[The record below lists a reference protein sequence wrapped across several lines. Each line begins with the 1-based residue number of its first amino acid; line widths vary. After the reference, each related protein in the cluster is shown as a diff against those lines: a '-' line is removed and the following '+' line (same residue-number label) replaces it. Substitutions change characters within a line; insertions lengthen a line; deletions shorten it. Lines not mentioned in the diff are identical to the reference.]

1 MFKETRER
9 LSQIET
15 RLNEIKGEVEKKNDL
30 TIDELDKRNK
40 EVEDLKAEKIR
51 LVEQDGQAVL
61 NAFNEAPKVDLFG
74 TENKAKTERA
84 EMFVKTNRMAI
95 SSKEQ
100 RAALLSSGKIA
111 KPSAVDG
118 IYDNL
123 DGELGILND
132 VIVKNYAGNE
142 TVAHAY
148 RKSGLTASDH
158 TEGSAP
164 AETGSEYGIIK
175 VAPVPKSLITY
186 ISKAIRRL
194 TPLDYESEV
203 RSAALSA
210 LRTSAEDF
218 IISKIPTC
226 VDTDGNKLASAA
238 TLKETAIGEKTL
250 REIVLSYKPG
260 KRYSG
265 IATLFLTREQL
276 IAFGDVRGTNE
287 KKAVYEITP
296 DNSNTRGTI
305 KDGGLIVNYRI
316 VDGLANMLYG
326 YLSAFELDTFGD
338 YQIEVSEDY
347 KFAEGLLAVR
357 GEAWF
362 GGSLVVDKAFEVIS
376 FKATASTG
384 K

>member
-51 LVEQDGQAVL
+51 LVEQDRQAVL

-84 EMFVKTNRMAI
+84 EMFAKTDRMSI

-175 VAPVPKSLITY
+175 VAPVSKSLITY
-186 ISKAIRRL
+186 IS
-194 TPLDYESEV
+194 
-203 RSAALSA
+203 
-210 LRTSAEDF
+210 
-218 IISKIPTC
+218 
-226 VDTDGNKLASAA
+226 
-238 TLKETAIGEKTL
+238 
-250 REIVLSYKPG
+250 YKQNDSP
-260 KRYSG
+260 
-265 IATLFLTREQL
+265 
-276 IAFGDVRGTNE
+276 
-287 KKAVYEITP
+287 
-296 DNSNTRGTI
+296 
-305 KDGGLIVNYRI
+305 RI
-316 VDGLANMLYG
+316 MW
-326 YLSAFELDTFGD
+326 
-338 YQIEVSEDY
+338 I
-347 KFAEGLLAVR
+347 
-357 GEAWF
+357 
-362 GGSLVVDKAFEVIS
+362 
-376 FKATASTG
+376 
-384 K
+384 

>member
-51 LVEQDGQAVL
+51 LVEQDRQAVL

-74 TENKAKTERA
+74 TENNTKTERA

-142 TVAHAY
+142 TIAHAY

-158 TEGSAP
+158 KEGSAP

-175 VAPVPKSLITY
+175 VAPVSKSLITY

-226 VDTDGNKLASAA
+226 VDTDGNKLASAV

-296 DNSNTRGTI
+296 DNSNTGGTI

-316 VDGLANMLYG
+316 VDGLAK
-326 YLSAFELDTFGD
+326 
-338 YQIEVSEDY
+338 I
-347 KFAEGLLAVR
+347 R
-357 GEAWF
+357 
-362 GGSLVVDKAFEVIS
+362 
-376 FKATASTG
+376 
-384 K
+384 